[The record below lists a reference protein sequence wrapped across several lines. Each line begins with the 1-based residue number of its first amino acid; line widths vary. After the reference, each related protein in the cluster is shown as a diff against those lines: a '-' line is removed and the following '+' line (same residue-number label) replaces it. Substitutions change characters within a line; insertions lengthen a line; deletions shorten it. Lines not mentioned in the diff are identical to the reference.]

1 MQQVI
6 TRPSPVRWCAG
17 VAAIALLGS
26 WPAFAAKA
34 PKTGPEAA
42 AKLKAQAD
50 DLKSQGKMDEALKY
64 YKNAVEA
71 DPANTGTAEDYGRAL
86 FSAGKYKD
94 AAELFVK
101 LTKADDPAAFWNLG
115 QALTKGGDFKSAA
128 EAYAAYTQSVP
139 DDPDG
144 YYQLGEVLRKLGRY
158 PAAATAYDAYIAK
171 ETRPDQQAWV
181 DKAKAKA
188 AQMKA
193 AGPGTSGPT
202 TVASGSESTT
212 AAPAPGPG
220 MVVAMPGK
228 TTATTTTVT
237 TSPTP
242 APAASQAAP
251 SMVAMPSRST
261 RDPNAAISKIREGD
275 SLFKQARYREALFA
289 YQDAVKLDDQ
299 STNALLKE
307 GLAYANMNY
316 FKEAVGLWQHV
327 LDIDPKNQYA
337 PKYIAQA
344 KPRLSQSVAAVDP
357 SAPKP
362 VEAKNLLAGTDSTA
376 HPVTPEDEAA
386 AKDSYRKA
394 VQLINTQQYDQA
406 IAQIDQALQRNPAYV
421 NAYIA
426 RGGADFGLHKY
437 SEAVQD
443 YQKAEQLSP
452 TMATPVYG
460 LGRTYERLGD
470 KLHACDEYRRYVAST
485 ANDVQ
490 PSLRKQAQDQL
501 TALCGN

>member
-1 MQQVI
+1 V
-6 TRPSPVRWCAG
+6 
-17 VAAIALLGS
+17 LGNT
-26 WPAFAAKA
+26 PAYAKS

-42 AKLKAQAD
+42 AKLKAEAD
-50 DLKSQGKMDEALKY
+50 DLKSQGKLDEALKY
-64 YKNAVEA
+64 YRNAVEA
-71 DPANTGTAEDYGRAL
+71 DPSNTGNAEDYGKAL
-86 FSAGKYKD
+86 FTAGKFKD
-94 AAELFVK
+94 AAELFLK
-101 LTKADDPAAFWNLG
+101 LTKTDDPAAYWNLG
-115 QALTKGGDFKSAA
+115 DALRKGGDFKSAS
-128 EAYAAYTQSVP
+128 EAYAAYTQNVP

-144 YYQLGEVLRKLGRY
+144 YYALAECLRKIQSF
-158 PAAATAYDAYIAK
+158 PEAAKAYDAYIEK
-171 ETRPDQQAWV
+171 EKRPSEAAWV
-181 DKAKAKA
+181 DKAKAKS

-193 AGPGTSGPT
+193 AGPGTPGPT
-202 TVASGSESTT
+202 TTASSAT
-212 AAPAPGPG
+212 PAPGPG
-220 MVVAMPGK
+220 IVIALPTSGKPAAATTAPPAATVATAAPTTSPAMVAMPG
-228 TTATTTTVT
+228 VG
-237 TSPTP
+237 
-242 APAASQAAP
+242 
-251 SMVAMPSRST
+251 T

-327 LDIDPKNQYA
+327 IDIDPKNQYA

-344 KPRLSQSVAAVDP
+344 KPRLGQGVAAVDP

-362 VEAKNLLAGTDSTA
+362 VEAKNLLAGTDSSA
-376 HPVTPEDEAA
+376 KAVTPEDEAA
-386 AKDSYRKA
+386 AKDLYRKA
-394 VQLINTQQYDQA
+394 VQLINTQQYDAA
-406 IAQIDQALQRNPAYV
+406 IAQLDAALQRNPALV

-443 YQKAEQLSP
+443 YQKAEALSP

-460 LGRTYERLGD
+460 LARTYERLND
-470 KLHACDEYRRYVAST
+470 KLHACDEYRRYANST

-490 PSLRKQAQDQL
+490 DSLRRQAQDQV